1 MEEINGEFI
10 MKGCVEDDPSRLDTP
25 DQLVNLLRSAGFLP
39 LFSNTIPGF
48 SVEEHTL
55 AEHWWTGEDS
65 DPWQWR
71 HVLSSHPEIA
81 YGKFFGKKAGF
92 IHKDWFPVFA
102 NYRRNGYDFDA
113 LYDDGLA
120 PYKWKNTMDL
130 FSLDDALIDK
140 VIPASEV
147 ANEGIKSDLQM
158 RTYLIIY
165 DFRQKRNKK
174 GELYGWHLAQL
185 STPETKWGYDYI
197 TSSYA
202 ENPLISW
209 KKIQDNVMSRFPEA
223 DDKEVWSLL
232 GMRVL
237 SHEPIQF

>member
-1 MEEINGEFI
+1 
-10 MKGCVEDDPSRLDTP
+10 
-25 DQLVNLLRSAGFLP
+25 
-39 LFSNTIPGF
+39 
-48 SVEEHTL
+48 
-55 AEHWWTGEDS
+55 
-65 DPWQWR
+65 
-71 HVLSSHPEIA
+71 
-81 YGKFFGKKAGF
+81 
-92 IHKDWFPVFA
+92 
-102 NYRRNGYDFDA
+102 
-113 LYDDGLA
+113 
-120 PYKWKNTMDL
+120 MDL
-130 FSLDDALIDK
+130 FSLDDVLIDK